1 MPSISPLIAILG
13 LASSALAAG
22 YAVVALVAAVLWQMR
37 RRMPINSRRLPPV
50 TVLKPLCGAEP
61 GLYQNLRSFCAQDYP
76 QFQLIFGVRDPAD
89 PALAVVERLR
99 AEFPS
104 LPIEVVVN
112 PQQHGTNSKVSNLI
126 NMAARARH
134 HVLAMADSDVRVGPD
149 YLSTVTAPLLDHAV
163 GLVTCLYRGVPT
175 RQFCSRL
182 GAMYINEWYMPSVRV
197 AWLFG
202 YQGYASGQSLCLRR
216 DTLQAIGGLQAMA
229 NHLAEDHRLGEL
241 VRALG
246 LRLVLSPYMLK
257 AEHHE
262 QDLDSL
268 VRHEVR
274 WMRTIRVLRP
284 RSFPLIFL
292 TFSLPLA
299 ILGIALSAAAQS
311 VSTTTWAL
319 LGITL
324 LARLLLHLVPRLRD
338 DRLLFW
344 DFWLLPVRDL
354 MICWV
359 WCRSFLTSRVTWRGS
374 EFEVDADGVMRRLS

>member
-1 MPSISPLIAILG
+1 MPSISPFIAIIG
-13 LASSALAAG
+13 LASLGMAAG
-22 YAVVALVAAVLWQMR
+22 YAVLALLAAILWQMR
-37 RRMPINSRRLPPV
+37 RMPVNSRRLPPV

-61 GLYQNLRSFCAQDYP
+61 GLYENLRSFCQQDHP
-76 QFQLIFGVRDPAD
+76 LFQIVFGVRDPAD
-89 PALAVVERLR
+89 PALAVVERLQ
-99 AEFPS
+99 AEFPA
-104 LPIEVVVN
+104 LPIDVVVN
-112 PQQHGTNSKVSNLI
+112 PQQHGTNSKISNLI
-126 NMAARARH
+126 NMAARVRH
-134 HVLAMADSDVRVGPD
+134 DVLAMADSDVRVGPN
-149 YLSTVTAPLLDHAV
+149 YLSTVTAPLLDHNV

-229 NHLAEDHRLGEL
+229 NHLAEDHRLGEM

-246 LRLVLSPYMLK
+246 LRLELSPYMLE

-268 VRHEVR
+268 ARHEVR

-284 RSFPLIFL
+284 RSFPLMFL
-292 TFSLPLA
+292 SFSLPLA
-299 ILGIALSAAAQS
+299 ILGILLSAAAQS
-311 VSTTTWAL
+311 VSTTAWAL
-319 LGITL
+319 FGITL
-324 LARLLLHLVPRLRD
+324 AARLLLHLAHRLRV
-338 DRLLFW
+338 DRPLFT
-344 DFWLLPVRDL
+344 DLWLLPVRDL
-354 MICWV
+354 LICWV
-359 WCRSFLTSRVTWRGS
+359 WCRGFLTSRVTWRGS